1 MLFVPPS
8 IPTIQAQ
15 QKEPTTTL
23 QYITWK
29 QAYSDGI
36 FSIEFPDD
44 CPDQAGLDSTNL
56 LTCWT
61 IKPAGSN
68 FALQYAKRYDNKLV
82 QSSVG
87 FYDSPLWKT
96 SVQVFE
102 HEHDSVAG
110 KLFKGILDI
119 SATDS
124 EVLENLALYY
134 KIECEREYFAG
145 DPETRPTEEDVMS
158 VLEVFYRLN
167 LSVHDLLLV
176 EGGRDCVWI
185 KAVDSYIFY
194 TNDNKKMYIVKE
206 AYSIDWWN
214 LPGFT
219 RHPDSPRP
227 VIFIS
232 GMIYEENNIWEI
244 MAESI
249 FFGAYDLNNPT
260 HEHDDAI
267 IHMMKSF
274 SVEPTSTTH
283 STVLTLDLIP
293 SKLKVGDNIRFSG
306 TLKTTDGNIVQGAN
320 ITIKS
325 TKLGV
330 LYTIQTDNNGK
341 FATNFEV
348 PIGWSGLS
356 HELFV
361 IYDDSC
367 DYSVFACSDYNHKT
381 GKYDNYN
388 SKSQLHSLTISSTPT
403 PTPTESVTA
412 IPGWI
417 KNNAGWWAEGQ
428 IDDSSFLQGIQFLIK
443 EGIMVI
449 PPTATSESSG
459 SEGVPA
465 WIKNNAGWWAEGQID
480 DSSFLQGIQYLVKE
494 GIIKVG

>member
-1 MLFVPPS
+1 M
-8 IPTIQAQ
+8 IY
-15 QKEPTTTL
+15 TL
-23 QYITWK
+23 EW
-29 QAYSDGI
+29 
-36 FSIEFPDD
+36 
-44 CPDQAGLDSTNL
+44 
-56 LTCWT
+56 
-61 IKPAGSN
+61 
-68 FALQYAKRYDNKLV
+68 
-82 QSSVG
+82 
-87 FYDSPLWKT
+87 
-96 SVQVFE
+96 
-102 HEHDSVAG
+102 
-110 KLFKGILDI
+110 
-119 SATDS
+119 
-124 EVLENLALYY
+124 
-134 KIECEREYFAG
+134 
-145 DPETRPTEEDVMS
+145 ED
-158 VLEVFYRLN
+158 Y
-167 LSVHDLLLV
+167 
-176 EGGRDCVWI
+176 
-185 KAVDSYIFY
+185 
-194 TNDNKKMYIVKE
+194 
-206 AYSIDWWN
+206 
-214 LPGFT
+214 LPGQEN
-219 RHPDSPRP
+219 S
-227 VIFIS
+227 
-232 GMIYEENNIWEI
+232 MIKTLGLIYDGDTSWE
-244 MAESI
+244 MAVES
-249 FFGAYDLNNPT
+249 FEGVFDNHYGN
-260 HEHDDAI
+260 I
-267 IHMMKSF
+267 IHMIKSF

-428 IDDSSFLQGIQFLIK
+428 IDDSSFLQGIQ
-443 EGIMVI
+443 
-449 PPTATSESSG
+449 
-459 SEGVPA
+459 
-465 WIKNNAGWWAEGQID
+465 
-480 DSSFLQGIQYLVKE
+480 YLVKE